1 MEEERK
7 YKNIVNRAEKDLI
20 TIGRVLKNLI
30 GLMSLS
36 FSYIENPE
44 KVGRKL

>member
-7 YKNIVNRAEKDLI
+7 YENMVNRAEKDLI
-20 TIGRVLKNLI
+20 TIGRILKKLI

-36 FSYIENPE
+36 FSYIENPA
-44 KVGRKL
+44 KVGPSL

>member
-20 TIGRVLKNLI
+20 TIGRVLKKLFGLI
-30 GLMSLS
+30 SLS
-36 FSYIENPE
+36 FSYIDDLE
-44 KVGRKL
+44 KLGPKL